1 MIYFF
6 KNLPSLGALA
16 VPSSFGPRKSKMKTR
31 IQCNI
36 NSKILMPVKF
46 QWVSVQWKWRMIN
59 IVDFFFFIIYI
70 IGILIITC
78 LILGGIRIHNEREMT
93 WWHITNNALKTNQK
107 VFPITKNVCTY
118 FFSWNQFHD
127 IVFLKM
133 IFVIFNLKK
142 GSFLVIILYSSLLF
156 LG

>member
-59 IVDFFFFIIYI
+59 IVDFFLYYIYHRDI
-70 IGILIITC
+70 DNNLFDF
-78 LILGGIRIHNEREMT
+78 GGIRIHNEREMT

-118 FFSWNQFHD
+118 FF
-127 IVFLKM
+127 
-133 IFVIFNLKK
+133 FVKSISRH
-142 GSFLVIILYSSLLF
+142 SFPENDFRYF
-156 LG
+156 

>member
-36 NSKILMPVKF
+36 NSKILMLVKF

-59 IVDFFFFIIYI
+59 IVDFFFLYYIYHRDI
-70 IGILIITC
+70 DNNLFDF
-78 LILGGIRIHNEREMT
+78 GGDKNTQWER
-93 WWHITNNALKTNQK
+93 NDL
-107 VFPITKNVCTY
+107 VTY
-118 FFSWNQFHD
+118 NKQCFENKPKSLSHYKKCMYIFFSWNQFHD

-133 IFVIFNLKK
+133 IFVIFKLKK
-142 GSFLVIILYSSLLF
+142 DSFWW
-156 LG
+156 